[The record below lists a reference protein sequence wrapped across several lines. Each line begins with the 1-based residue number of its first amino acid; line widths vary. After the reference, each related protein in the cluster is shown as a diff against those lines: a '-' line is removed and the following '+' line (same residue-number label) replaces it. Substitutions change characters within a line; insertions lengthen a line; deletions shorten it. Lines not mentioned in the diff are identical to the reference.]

1 MKALSIFTG
10 AGGFDLGAHSAG
22 IEVVRGVELDPH
34 AQATASAVPPLLAA
48 AVLGVVVNH
57 DR

>member
-1 MKALSIFTG
+1 MTALSLFTG

-22 IEVVRGVELDPH
+22 IEVVCGAELDPH
-34 AQATASAVPPLLAA
+34 AQATASA
-48 AVLGVVVNH
+48 AVLSAAVNH